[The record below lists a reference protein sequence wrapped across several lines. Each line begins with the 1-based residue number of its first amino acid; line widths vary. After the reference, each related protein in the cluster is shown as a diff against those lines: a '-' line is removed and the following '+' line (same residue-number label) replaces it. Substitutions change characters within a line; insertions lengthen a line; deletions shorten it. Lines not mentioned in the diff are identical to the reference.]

1 MESRDLPFVKRAK
14 EYIEVTTPPG
24 VFVPPAPVLN
34 GGGKAVATVWE
45 MVESC
50 AETHGAR
57 HCLGVREHVGA
68 RRHHK
73 GETVGKYVWLTYGEA
88 RALAECAGAA
98 LVNMG
103 ARRGEQCA
111 VVGCNSPEYVAVAL
125 GAVRQGCVPVLLPFN
140 SSAAE
145 LAGVL
150 RRTGLRLVLC
160 NAGAVARLAGACA
173 ALERDGAPLPVRAV
187 VVVPGVP
194 GAPGTEGAL
203 ADADVAA
210 LTARFRWRVLD
221 WGAFVRLGRKRPRPA
236 VLAGADDA
244 FAVLHTSGTTGAAR
258 AVVLSH
264 RAALAAGDAVAA
276 HPQLA
281 ALARAPERDALVEYC
296 NMSLAT
302 IAALAFTLGVLRL
315 GGAVGFPSTP
325 LTTSDASLRDMKQLR
340 PTVLNSVPQM
350 WEVAAHIVHTQ
361 STSGNVIRRRLLKHT
376 LSKVKCSE
384 TGGGGGG
391 GDGNTTDSGSS
402 SSGTS
407 DSSSGMSSPT
417 TTTTTGGD
425 GKTDALT
432 ALTASIMKKMLGG
445 RIRVLAVSGSF
456 LSPRTAAWTRRV
468 LSLDPLQCYGQ
479 TEYFGCGLFSTR
491 TVADTSTATRQSTSA
506 GYCPPGTAVRLV
518 TVGDGAEYSIAHS
531 PPTGE
536 LYVRAQTMF
545 AGYLGDD
552 AATAAVVDDD
562 GWFRTGDV
570 GQLNADGTISILAR
584 LSDDCKLSNGR
595 FAQTALLNSAYG
607 LSPLCRHVFTYARR
621 GTAFVVAAVCVDLAA
636 LDDCAML
643 PSSAREASARARAN
657 PKSTAVRRLLD
668 MPDIAALYLRE
679 FARIAA
685 ENDFNP
691 HQVVRGVVLDAHEW
705 SADNGLLTP
714 SGKLCKA
721 ELLRRYQDDLDRLVA
736 RVLRDE
742 PLLVEPT
749 PIEEKARASSI

>member
-1 MESRDLPFVKRAK
+1 MGTRDLPFVKREK

-50 AETHGAR
+50 AERYAGR

-73 GETVGKYVWLTYGEA
+73 GEAVGKYVWLTYGEA

-103 ARRGEQCA
+103 ARRGEQVA

-125 GAVRQGCVPVLLPFN
+125 GAVRQGCVPVLLPYN

-150 RRTGLRLVLC
+150 ARTGLRLVLC
-160 NAGAVARLAGACA
+160 NAGAVARVAGACA
-173 ALERDGAPLPVRAV
+173 ALERAGAALPVRAV

-194 GAPGTEGAL
+194 GAAGAEAALGDDAAAAAL
-203 ADADVAA
+203 A
-210 LTARFRWRVLD
+210 ARYRWRVLD
-221 WGAFVRLGRKRPRPA
+221 WGAFVRLGRRHARPA
-236 VLAGADDA
+236 ALAAADDA
-244 FAVLHTSGTTGAAR
+244 FAVLHTSGTTGAPR
-258 AVVLSH
+258 AAVLSH
-264 RAALAAGDAVAA
+264 RAALAAADAVAA
-276 HPQLA
+276 HPHLA
-281 ALARAPERDALVEYC
+281 AFAPGDPLVEYC
-296 NMSLAT
+296 NISLAT
-302 IAALAFTLGVLRL
+302 VAALAFTLGILRL
-315 GGAVGFPSTP
+315 GGAVGFPSAIA
-325 LTTSDASLRDMKQLR
+325 TTSDVALRDMKQLR
-340 PTVLNSVPQM
+340 PTVLNSVVQM
-350 WEVAAHIVHTQ
+350 WEVATHVALTQ
-361 STSGNVIRRRLLKHT
+361 TTSGNVIRRRLLKHT
-376 LSKVKCSE
+376 LSKVDCGAASD
-384 TGGGGGG
+384 TTDDS
-391 GDGNTTDSGSS
+391 GDGHHHHDDADSSSSSSS
-402 SSGTS
+402 SSG
-407 DSSSGMSSPT
+407 
-417 TTTTTGGD
+417 GGGE

-432 ALTASIMKKMLGG
+432 ALTASIMRKMLGG

-468 LSLDPLQCYGQ
+468 LRLDPLQCYGQ

-491 TVADTSTATRQSTSA
+491 TVADTSTGAHQSTSS
-506 GYCPPGTAVRLV
+506 GYCPPGTTVRLV
-518 TVGDGAEYSIAHS
+518 TVGDGAAYSIAHS

-536 LYVRAQTMF
+536 LYVRARAMF

-552 AATAAVVDDD
+552 AATAAAVDDD

-570 GQLNADGTISILAR
+570 GQLNADGTISILER
-584 LSDDCKLSNGR
+584 LSDDCKLSSGR
-595 FAQTALLNSAYG
+595 FAQTALLNSAYA

-621 GTAFVVAAVCVDLAA
+621 GTAFVVAAVAVDLAA

-643 PSSAREASARARAN
+643 PSAARDAAAKARAS
-657 PKSTAVRRLLD
+657 PKSSAVRRLLD
-668 MPDIAALYLRE
+668 MPDITALYLRE

-691 HQVVRGVVLDAHEW
+691 HQVVRGVLLDAHDW
-705 SADNGLLTP
+705 SPDNGLLTP
-714 SGKLCKA
+714 TGKLCKA
-721 ELLRRYQDDLDRLVA
+721 ELLRRYQDDLDRLVT
-736 RVLRDE
+736 RVLRDN
-742 PLLVEPT
+742 PALVEPT
-749 PIEEKARASSI
+749 PAEEKARASSI